1 MPRIHYYV
9 HGRGRGH
16 ATRSRAVIT
25 QLLEAGHEVIAF
37 AGHSA
42 EPLLRDRVHTE
53 GVMSIL
59 PSAGPRAALQI
70 AGRTRAAA
78 KAIQLDQADL
88 VVSDGDLPALLA
100 ARATRRPS
108 IAVGHGL
115 VFYCCARPPELPA
128 ARWLRESLKAG
139 ASSLGAHRLVA
150 VNFLPLPVR
159 RGRLARPGLDLDLGT
174 ATPRTSDGPLLCYFR
189 DGAPS
194 SLLRQLAV
202 LDLPVILFA
211 PQDPGIAGIH
221 YEPASR
227 TRFVEILREARGV
240 LATAGSQLIGEC
252 LALGAPLFAVHALD
266 DDEQALNVSM
276 LQHAGL
282 GDGGSIHDLGV
293 ERLQSFLNRSPVA
306 APSWDAADVA
316 TVVLEEVDD
325 LLGGPG

>member
-25 QLLEAGHEVIAF
+25 RLLDAGHEVIAF

-42 EPLLRDRVHTE
+42 EPLLRDKVHTE

-78 KAIQLDQADL
+78 TAMELDEADV
-88 VVSDGDLPALLA
+88 VVSDGDLPALLG
-100 ARATRRPS
+100 ARAARRPS

-115 VFYCCARPPELPA
+115 VFYCCTRPQQLPT
-128 ARWLRESLKAG
+128 ARWIRESLKAG

-150 VNFLPLPVR
+150 VNFVPLPLR
-159 RGRLARPGLDLDLGT
+159 RGRLARPGLELGP

-194 SLLRQLAV
+194 SLLRRLAGLGVPVV
-202 LDLPVILFA
+202 LFSTTD
-211 PQDPGIAGIH
+211 PQIPGIVH
-221 YEPASR
+221 EPPGRA
-227 TRFVEILREARGV
+227 RFMQVLRSARAV
-240 LATAGSQLIGEC
+240 LATGGSQLISEC
-252 LALGAPLFAVHALD
+252 IALGAPLFAVHALD
-266 DDEQALNVSM
+266 DDEQALNVAM
-276 LQHAGL
+276 LRHAGL
-282 GDGGSIHDLGV
+282 GDGCPLLELDVAQLLAFI
-293 ERLQSFLNRSPVA
+293 ERPAAAVA
-306 APSWDAADVA
+306 PQWDAPDVA

-325 LLGGPG
+325 LLRGPA